1 MINHA
6 IGAAGVMSQECKTV
20 VAEYG
25 QTILNLL
32 LAEVSTICNLL
43 LPYFFF
49 ISFCSLSQMV
59 CLKDIIFF

>member
-6 IGAAGVMSQECKTV
+6 IGAAGIMSQECKTV

-43 LPYFFF
+43 F
-49 ISFCSLSQMV
+49 
-59 CLKDIIFF
+59 IFFLLASALCHEWCV